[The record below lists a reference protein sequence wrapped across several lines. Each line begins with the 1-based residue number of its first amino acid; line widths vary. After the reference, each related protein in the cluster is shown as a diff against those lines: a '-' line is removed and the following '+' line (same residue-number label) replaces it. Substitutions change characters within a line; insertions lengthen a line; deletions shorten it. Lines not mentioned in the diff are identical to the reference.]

1 MIAFDCMLQHTL
13 QIPSGLEYI
22 PSLPKI
28 RRLFIDYTPTEGA
41 VGLPR
46 LGSGDD
52 AGVAF
57 LDDAGEAPEDSSTIR
72 PLIASE
78 PTRLWE
84 GVDVAESVVG
94 GAGRF
99 HGNFCRSHPLQ
110 VHAAACRSRSSRLR
124 SKAVRYRSYA
134 SRKPRS
140 TRDEKMSS
148 PRGFVV
154 GGIDGIGTVEEDRF
168 PNRVGEGDLPR
179 FGGAD
184 LPEKEGR
191 AKR

>member
-1 MIAFDCMLQHTL
+1 MFTNYISTV
-13 QIPSGLEYI
+13 GL
-22 PSLPKI
+22 
-28 RRLFIDYTPTEGA
+28 RRL
-41 VGLPR
+41 
-46 LGSGDD
+46 SSDD
-52 AGVAF
+52 AAGVDVP
-57 LDDAGEAPEDSSTIR
+57 DDAGEAPDDSSTTR
-72 PLIASE
+72 PLAASE
-78 PTRLWE
+78 PRRLWD
-84 GVDVAESVVG
+84 GVDEAESVVG
-94 GAGRF
+94 GATRF
-99 HGNFCRSHPLQ
+99 HGNFCRAHPLQ
-110 VHAAACRSRSSRLR
+110 VRAAACRSRSSRLR

>member
-1 MIAFDCMLQHTL
+1 
-13 QIPSGLEYI
+13 
-22 PSLPKI
+22 
-28 RRLFIDYTPTEGA
+28 LFINYTPTEDP

-46 LGSGDD
+46 LGSEDSTGVDFPDD
-52 AGVAF
+52 V
-57 LDDAGEAPEDSSTIR
+57 GEAPDESSTTR
-72 PLIASE
+72 PLTE

-99 HGNFCRSHPLQ
+99 HGNFCRSHPIE
-110 VHAAACRSRSSRLR
+110 VRAAACRSRSSRLR

-140 TRDEKMSS
+140 TRDEKISS

-154 GGIDGIGTVEEDRF
+154 GGIDGIGTVEDDRF
-168 PNRVGEGDLPR
+168 PNRVGEGDLAWL
-179 FGGAD
+179 GGAD
-184 LPEKEGR
+184 LPENEGR
-191 AKR
+191 GKR